1 MNTLY
6 LSSKD
11 ATVCK
16 LLGYA
21 PTCKDVAVTVHDAG
35 GMSLASYWDGG
46 TRDYHTAINLETME
60 RMPIPENGSGFT
72 AVDKAF
78 GPSGLPVSLPSPG
91 FAVITETKG
100 SYHSLSIH
108 IHRDN
113 AAKLIAPP
121 AEITWEESIVL
132 VATRSLKSSY
142 NGKTRFDMA
151 RSETGISKE
160 QWETAKASL
169 IARKMLNAA
178 GAITTDGK
186 NAAGSKQLYSLKAQG
201 WDSLRERFVAA

>member
-11 ATVCK
+11 ETVYK
-16 LLGYA
+16 LLGYT
-21 PTCKDVAVTVHDAG
+21 PTRKDVAVTVHDAG
-35 GMSLASYWDGG
+35 GMSLTSYWDGG
-46 TRDYHTAINLETME
+46 TRDHHTAVNLETME
-60 RMPIPENGSGFT
+60 RLPIPENGSGFT
-72 AVDKAF
+72 AVDRAF
-78 GPSGLPVSLPSPG
+78 GPAGLPVSLPAPG

-100 SYHSLSIH
+100 SYSHLTIH

-113 AAKLIAPP
+113 AAKLIATPVEISW
-121 AEITWEESIVL
+121 AEQVVL

-151 RSETGISKE
+151 RSETGITKE
-160 QWETAKASL
+160 QWDTAKASL

-186 NAAGSKQLYSLKAQG
+186 NVAGSKQLYSIKAQG
-201 WDSLRERFVAA
+201 WDSLCERFVAA